1 MSNTYTLVASP
12 LFKLSQQRLAA
23 FLTEKD
29 SATLADNTLAN
40 IKQRLQ
46 QDLTVQ
52 PRLAPIS
59 ERLLALGITEYRQWQ
74 VDQHNM
80 VFCRIDE
87 QKQRIELLLLMD
99 SRQNIQKLLFELTLL
114 I

>member
-23 FLTEKD
+23 FLTEKY

-80 VFCRIDE
+80 VFYRIDE

>member
-1 MSNTYTLVASP
+1 MSNAYTLVASP
-12 LFKLSQQRLAA
+12 LFKLSQQRLVA
-23 FLTEKD
+23 FLTEHY
-29 SATLADNTLAN
+29 SASLASKTVAY
-40 IKQRLQ
+40 IKQRLSQ
-46 QDLTVQ
+46 ELPAQ
-52 PRLAPIS
+52 PKLAPIS

-80 VFCRIDE
+80 VFYRVDE

-99 SRQNIQKLLFELTLL
+99 SRQNVQKLLFELMLL